1 MTPAGHGM
9 RVAYVGE
16 PYQPCV
22 VALSSLKAISL
33 RELKLETHHRGRF
46 LVVKTFCEPMRIASI
61 INAVQD
67 QNGDVDRIAL
77 HNFPINIHVNGTI
90 PKDAIFAVKEPYYT
104 LTIDGRVIIRI
115 DHPSDLVRLQSDS
128 NLVPSS
134 MLSAPVPC
142 PSAAEMKELGNAAFK
157 RRDWQTAEEY
167 YSTALGLKQHDDDL
181 RRTLHRNRSMA
192 RLNLGYHEKAVQDA
206 LAAIIRGDQL
216 SDEEK
221 AMNWK
226 SFFRAGRA
234 EYELGDF
241 DSAEHY
247 FSMGL
252 GSSPNNKELLCH
264 LRRTEE
270 RVKEQQT
277 GEYDF
282 AAMSKS
288 ATKDH
293 TVLDHAS
300 FLGNTKVAPA
310 GDRGQGLFATK
321 NLAPGD
327 IIMVEKAFH
336 VIFKRANPK
345 DIYIIADIE
354 AQCSYQAKHTERIY
368 GMINK
373 LIHNP
378 KQARKY
384 MDLYDG
390 GQFENKDVKF
400 VDGMAAVD
408 TFRAMAISKLNSFA
422 CPGIKSA
429 PSTDPSAQDQEPEG
443 GADPR
448 ASGVWLRASR
458 ANHSCVPNGDR
469 SFIGDMMILRATR
482 EIKAGEEIRL
492 SYLNPDHPYPK
503 RKAGLAAYGF
513 ECDCPLC
520 QSERLIPAQ
529 VLDKRARIIDEFH
542 QYVSATMARGGAPAL
557 PGAAADAERL
567 MKELE
572 ATYPTERYQRLPRLE
587 CAPFS
592 FWLCTFRTNPEES
605 LERALR
611 GLRDLG
617 YFVTIDAG
625 GATIYRSGS
634 VVLSAGVILPTVAS
648 AALFQ
653 SGNAMAAW
661 QLQELRVEIYSILH
675 SSEYGIEELEDK
687 LFGKA

>member
-1 MTPAGHGM
+1 M

-16 PYQPCV
+16 PYQPCI

-33 RELKLETHHRGRF
+33 RDLKLETHHRGRF

-77 HNFPINIHVNGTI
+77 HNFPVNVHINGII
-90 PKDAIFAVKEPYYT
+90 PKDVIFAVKEPYYT
-104 LTIDGRVIIRI
+104 LAIDGRVIIRI
-115 DHPSDLVRLQSDS
+115 DHPSDLVRLHSDS
-128 NLVPSS
+128 TFVPSS
-134 MLSAPVPC
+134 MLSTPVPC

-167 YSTALGLKQHDDDL
+167 YSTALCLKQHDDDL

-192 RLNLGYHEKAVQDA
+192 RLNLGHHEKAVQDA

-241 DSAEHY
+241 VAAEQY
-247 FSMGL
+247 FSQGL
-252 GSSPNNKELLCH
+252 DSSPSNKELLVH
-264 LRRTEE
+264 LRRTVD
-270 RVKEQQT
+270 RIKEQRS

-282 AAMSKS
+282 AAMSRS
-288 ATKDH
+288 ATKEN
-293 TVLDHAS
+293 TILDHAS
-300 FLGNTKVAPA
+300 FMSNVKVGLAGN
-310 GDRGQGLFATK
+310 RGQGLFATK
-321 NLAPGD
+321 TLAPGD
-327 IIMVEKAFH
+327 LIMVEKAFY

-345 DIYIIADIE
+345 DIFIIADIE
-354 AQCSYQAKHTERIY
+354 AKCSYQAKHTERIY

-378 KQARKY
+378 KQARCY

-390 GQFENKDVKF
+390 GQFENKELKF

-422 CPGIKSA
+422 CPGIKSS
-429 PSTDPSAQDQEPEG
+429 PSTDASAQDQEPEG

-469 SFIGDMMILRATR
+469 SFIGDMIIMRATR

-492 SYLNPDHPYPK
+492 SYLNSDHPYHR

-520 QSERLIPAQ
+520 QSEKLIPAQ
-529 VLDKRARIIDEFH
+529 VLNKRARIIDEFN
-542 QYVSATMARGGAPAL
+542 QFISATMAGGGAPAL

-567 MKELE
+567 MAELQG
-572 ATYPTERYQRLPRLE
+572 TYSTARYQRLPRLE
-587 CAPFS
+587 CVPFS
-592 FWLCTFRTNPEES
+592 FWLCTFKTTPKES

-617 YFVTIDAG
+617 YFITVDAGGVTID
-625 GATIYRSGS
+625 RSGS
-634 VVLSAGVILPTVAS
+634 VILSAGVILPTVAS
-648 AALFQ
+648 AALFN

-661 QLQELRVEIYSILH
+661 QLQELRAEIYSILH
-675 SSEYGIEELEDK
+675 SSQYGVEELEDK